1 MRRRLDIAMSLVGG
15 APIIFFDEP
24 TTGLDPKSRT
34 DMWLTIRQLVEN
46 GTTVFLT
53 TQYLEE
59 ADHLADEIAILHDGR
74 IVASGTARELK
85 AMVPAGLVELQF
97 GDEEQLSA
105 ARQSLG
111 NRHQIS
117 QVDSKLV
124 VATSG
129 SVAEMADMFIRL
141 KDSGIEPTGFSRQ
154 LPTLDD
160 VFFKILDDH
169 KAERH
174 ADVR

>member
-1 MRRRLDIAMSLVGG
+1 M
-15 APIIFFDEP
+15 
-24 TTGLDPKSRT
+24 
-34 DMWLTIRQLVEN
+34 

-59 ADHLADEIAILHDGR
+59 ADHLADEIAILHGGR
-74 IVASGTARELK
+74 IVASGTAYELK
-85 AMVPAGLVELQF
+85 AMVPAGLVELEF
-97 GDEEQLSA
+97 GKEEQLSA
-105 ARQSLG
+105 ARRALG
-111 NRHQIS
+111 DRHEVS
-117 QVDSKLV
+117 RVDSKLV

-129 SVAEMADMFIRL
+129 SVAEMADMFIQL

-169 KAERH
+169 EEGRH